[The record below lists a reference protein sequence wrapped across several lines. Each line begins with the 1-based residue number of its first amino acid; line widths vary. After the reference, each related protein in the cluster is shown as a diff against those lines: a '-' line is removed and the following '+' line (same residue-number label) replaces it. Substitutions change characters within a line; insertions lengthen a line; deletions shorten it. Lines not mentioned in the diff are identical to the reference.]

1 MQFSKL
7 TIAVGQ
13 STIDYLPFDKGAN
26 GAFVFREGGLSVYA
40 PRVLVS
46 TSIND
51 AANDKMTVQLNTP
64 RVKLPAAGC
73 CDPVTQLGTDLAKTE
88 LRFLAATS
96 KADRVTVIDRHIAL
110 LQELRATIENREV
123 VYG

>member
-7 TIAVGQ
+7 TIADGQ

-64 RVKLPAAGC
+64 RVSMPAAGC
-73 CDPVTQLGTDLAKTE
+73 CDPATQLGTDLAKTE

-96 KADRVTVIDRHIAL
+96 KADRVKVIDRHIAL

-123 VYG
+123 MYG

>member
-7 TIAVGQ
+7 TIADGPL
-13 STIDYLPFDKGAN
+13 TIDYLPFDKGAN
-26 GAFVFREGGLSVYA
+26 GAFVFREGGLSIYA

-51 AANDKMTVQLNTP
+51 AANDKLTVQLNTP
-64 RVKLPAAGC
+64 RVSLPAEGC
-73 CDPVTQLGTDLAKTE
+73 CDPITQLGTDLAKTE

-110 LQELRATIENREV
+110 LQELRATIEDREV
-123 VYG
+123 MYG